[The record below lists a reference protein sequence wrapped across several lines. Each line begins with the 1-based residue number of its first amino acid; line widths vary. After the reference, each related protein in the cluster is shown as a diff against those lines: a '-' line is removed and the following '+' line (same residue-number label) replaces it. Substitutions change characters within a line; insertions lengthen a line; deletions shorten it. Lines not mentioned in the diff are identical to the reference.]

1 MKIKTFFGIIFIVA
15 SLIKL
20 ATLLHL
26 IHISWL
32 ERVSDEPESVYFAP
46 ILLIFIGSSFIL
58 DDICNKNKDKDKN
71 K

>member
-1 MKIKTFFGIIFIVA
+1 MKVKTIFGIIFIVA

-20 ATLLHL
+20 ASLLHL
-26 IHISWL
+26 IHVSWL
-32 ERVSDEPESVYFAP
+32 ERVSDDPESVYFAP

-58 DDICNKNKDKDKN
+58 DDICNKNKDKN

>member
-1 MKIKTFFGIIFIVA
+1 MKIKTIFGIIFIVA

-20 ATLLHL
+20 ASLLHL
-26 IHISWL
+26 IHVSWL
-32 ERVSDEPESVYFAP
+32 ERVSDDPDSVYFAP

-58 DDICNKNKDKDKN
+58 DDICNKNKDKN

>member
-32 ERVSDEPESVYFAP
+32 ERVSDDPESVYFAP
-46 ILLIFIGSSFIL
+46 ILLIFIGSSFII
-58 DDICNKNKDKDKN
+58 DDICNKNKDKN

>member
-1 MKIKTFFGIIFIVA
+1 MKVKTIFGIIFIVA

-20 ATLLHL
+20 ASLLHL

-32 ERVSDEPESVYFAP
+32 ERVSDDPESVYFAP
-46 ILLIFIGSSFIL
+46 ILLIFIGSSFII
-58 DDICNKNKDKDKN
+58 DDICNKNKDKN

>member
-1 MKIKTFFGIIFIVA
+1 MKIKTIFGIIFIVA

-20 ATLLHL
+20 ASLLHL
-26 IHISWL
+26 IHVSWL
-32 ERVSDEPESVYFAP
+32 ERVSDDPDSVYFAP

-58 DDICNKNKDKDKN
+58 DDICNKDKDKN

>member
-1 MKIKTFFGIIFIVA
+1 MKIKTIFGIIFIVA

-46 ILLIFIGSSFIL
+46 ILLIFIGASFIF
-58 DDICNKNKDKDKN
+58 DDICNKDKN